1 MTGDRHVRFC
11 GSPGATA
18 PGPPDFAQRVPV
30 GARARA
36 CVHRGRQEATRS
48 LLVCRCL
55 KVSRSGCYAWLGRE
69 PSRTVRRRKELS
81 ALVEWVLNGS
91 CATLRVP
98 KGPRRRGS
106 QRLLR
111 RLPRGRCAPARA
123 LGARQ
128 AAATPRGPGATAP
141 PGRWARA
148 RVPTWSGR
156 GLPPPASRGSR
167 WVGGIHLYTRTRG
180 GARSAWRPPP
190 GCCTRKAVGCATGA
204 TARGTGPWCARRSI
218 WRPAGAR
225 TRQERRYSTRTGGA
239 STPPSSSPSI
249 WGDMRST
256 LPRAGPECA
265 GRVPGRK
272 SAGATL
278 KEREGLSDGVSH
290 KKQGHPGYCLP
301 GRARYTQSETTPFR
315 PGAQDA
321 GRGPPGAPSSKTSSL
336 KDRFQ
341 SCPRHARLPRAPGR
355 HLSWVLQQYC
365 C

>member
-1 MTGDRHVRFC
+1 MVSWVRGLDC
-11 GSPGATA
+11 RGGGGVLWAGSLRWWGL
-18 PGPPDFAQRVPV
+18 GQGMVGRVRPESVGSEV
-30 GARARA
+30 GAGRSAGGRWLRAWLGRARMGGGSWGEVVSFLRPEGPGRRRVGAVSTAVGRRLAGRHWCAA
-36 CVHRGRQEATRS
+36 CLR
-48 LLVCRCL
+48 
-55 KVSRSGCYAWLGRE
+55 VSRSGSGCCAWASGGAAVRVRTTRVRGLG
-69 PSRTVRRRKELS
+69 

-225 TRQERRYSTRTGGA
+225 TQEERRFSTRTGGA
-239 STPPSSSPSI
+239 STPPSSSPSV
-249 WGDMRST
+249 WGDMRSS
-256 LPRAGPECA
+256 LPRA
-265 GRVPGRK
+265 
-272 SAGATL
+272 
-278 KEREGLSDGVSH
+278 
-290 KKQGHPGYCLP
+290 
-301 GRARYTQSETTPFR
+301 
-315 PGAQDA
+315 
-321 GRGPPGAPSSKTSSL
+321 
-336 KDRFQ
+336 
-341 SCPRHARLPRAPGR
+341 
-355 HLSWVLQQYC
+355 
-365 C
+365 